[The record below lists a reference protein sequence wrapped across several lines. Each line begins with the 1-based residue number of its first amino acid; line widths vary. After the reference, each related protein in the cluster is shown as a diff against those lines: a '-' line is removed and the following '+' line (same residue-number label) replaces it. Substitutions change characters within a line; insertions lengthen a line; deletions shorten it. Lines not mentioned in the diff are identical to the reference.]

1 MENQTTEQTAQ
12 SEQPTEV
19 VQNTQATPEANE
31 TVLTSNEEQITQT
44 KETNFKDLIP
54 ENFKE
59 EKSLE
64 NFNNMEDFVKS
75 YLHAQKLVGAD
86 KIPVPNKHATDE
98 DWNEVFKRLGA
109 PNNPEDYKYNLKDQE
124 MDTGQLQQF
133 NETAHRLG
141 LLPKQAEGL
150 IKFYNE
156 LNGNINATQEEKA
169 AEAQLVTETEL
180 KKEFGPQFAKRL
192 DQAKRLA
199 VNSLGQEFLENTYLN
214 DGSRLGDNLKVIKA
228 FSEMADKLSED
239 PIIQGDG
246 TSYMT
251 ARDIEKE
258 ITDLTQE
265 GSAYWSKTHPN
276 HKKSVDEVLKLRE
289 MLSNG

>member
-1 MENQTTEQTAQ
+1 MENQTTAPAEQ

-19 VQNTQATPEANE
+19 VQNN
-31 TVLTSNEEQITQT
+31 TVITEVAENQ
-44 KETNFKDLIP
+44 ETNFKDLIP
-54 ENFKE
+54 EGFKE
-59 EKSLE
+59 EKALD

-109 PNNPEDYKYNLKDQE
+109 PETPEDYKYNLKDVELDQNQVSE
-124 MDTGQLQQF
+124 F
-133 NETAHRLG
+133 NKEAHKLG

-156 LNGNINATQEEKA
+156 MNGNIAASQEDQA
-169 AEAQLVTETEL
+169 AQAQLNTETEL
-180 KKEFGPQFAKRL
+180 KKEFGPQFSKRL
-192 DQAKRLA
+192 DQAKKLA
-199 VNSLGQEFLENTYLN
+199 VGTLGQDFLENTYLK
-214 DGSRLGDNLKVIKA
+214 DGSRLGDNLNVIKA
-228 FSEMADKLSED
+228 FSNLADKLSED
-239 PIIQGDG
+239 EIIKGDG

-251 ARDIEKE
+251 AKDLEKE
-258 ITDLTQE
+258 INELTQE

-276 HKKSVDEVLKLRE
+276 HQKAVQEVLKLRE
-289 MLSNG
+289 LLNG